1 MMRYIL
7 HFACCACRLL
17 HTRCFDD
24 QQNDED
30 TVTVTV
36 AADHNAGK
44 PEQARVS
51 TVRISCVHNI
61 VFKLR

>member
-7 HFACCACRLL
+7 HLACRLL
-17 HTRCFDD
+17 HTQCFDD
-24 QQNDED
+24 QQNED
-30 TVTVTV
+30 IVTVTV